1 MYPPKNR
8 SILHQLAEDN
18 KLYLLRELLDQD
30 LDLDINQVDDD
41 NSTALV
47 IALKNKHLDFAKF
60 LLKNHSD
67 KIDIQIKSKKLGN
80 AINLAMRSQEFEI
93 IDSILNH
100 RQVQRQDSYILNF
113 IIPNFEK
120 NPTENAKYIVKL
132 ILETGMDPTHLR

>member
-8 SILHQLAEDN
+8 GILHQLAEDN
-18 KLYLLRELLDQD
+18 KLYLLQELLNQE
-30 LDLDINQVDDD
+30 LDLNINEVDDE

-47 IALKNKHLDFAKF
+47 IALKNKYLDFAKF

-100 RQVQRQDSYILNF
+100 
-113 IIPNFEK
+113 K
-120 NPTENAKYIVKL
+120 
-132 ILETGMDPTHLR
+132 